1 MLDRRV
7 LRWCGLAAV
16 VAGVVGLL
24 ILIKNLLHFMEHHP
38 KSRHASHDANLE
50 TELETISDSFT
61 WLLTNYAEG
70 IVAGL
75 VLVGAVGIL
84 ASMRDEPSRSW
95 ARIAIPAV
103 VAGSVVYG
111 LTIANH
117 VALERAADEYLENVN
132 DAHFAVAE
140 SIAFSSGQ
148 LWTSTLATLF
158 GLTAVLVGVTTL
170 SGGTDARW
178 VGYAAVVG
186 GILCLVSATFY
197 HFESYGFMTRWPS
210 AIGRALFWIWLL
222 VTGWRAWKESGEAP
236 QAVAT

>member
-111 LTIANH
+111 LTIATTWRWKEQPTNTSRTSTTRISPWRR
-117 VALERAADEYLENVN
+117 ASRSAADN
-132 DAHFAVAE
+132 
-140 SIAFSSGQ
+140 S
-148 LWTSTLATLF
+148 
-158 GLTAVLVGVTTL
+158 
-170 SGGTDARW
+170 
-178 VGYAAVVG
+178 
-186 GILCLVSATFY
+186 
-197 HFESYGFMTRWPS
+197 
-210 AIGRALFWIWLL
+210 GRA
-222 VTGWRAWKESGEAP
+222 RSRRCSGSLRYWSVSP
-236 QAVAT
+236 L